1 MSRSTTTKSRRSR
14 RLPTGARQVC
24 MSVQRPGALHPL
36 VMALAAVF
44 VAPTAAQA
52 QPVGHHVVAG
62 QATVQQQG
70 NNLLVTTQ
78 NAPGTQHSAL
88 NWQSFNVPA
97 GTSTWFQQPNAS
109 STSINRVTAP
119 NPSTILGQLG
129 SNGHLVL
136 VNPAGIAVG
145 AGAVAVDA
153 GAVAVDAGAVAVG
166 AGAVAVGAKNSGTAK
181 NRIAA
186 PMRNAPTKRIID
198 LDRPW
203 RAPPYELAERSFFE
217 RHCDSWGLF
226 SFSPAWGGILDL
238 ASDDAVPVLVPGRTF
253 GFSGC
258 FEECCVRDEAAVF
271 FFFDFIRYFKKP

>member
-1 MSRSTTTKSRRSR
+1 MAIGVRV
-14 RLPTGARQVC
+14 GA
-24 MSVQRPGALHPL
+24 GA
-36 VMALAAVF
+36 VAV
-44 VAPTAAQA
+44 
-52 QPVGHHVVAG
+52 GAG
-62 QATVQQQG
+62 AV
-70 NNLLVTTQ
+70 
-78 NAPGTQHSAL
+78 
-88 NWQSFNVPA
+88 
-97 GTSTWFQQPNAS
+97 
-109 STSINRVTAP
+109 
-119 NPSTILGQLG
+119 
-129 SNGHLVL
+129 
-136 VNPAGIAVG
+136 AVG

-153 GAVAVDAGAVAVG
+153 GAVAVDAGAVAVDAGAVAVDAGAVAVGAGAVAVG